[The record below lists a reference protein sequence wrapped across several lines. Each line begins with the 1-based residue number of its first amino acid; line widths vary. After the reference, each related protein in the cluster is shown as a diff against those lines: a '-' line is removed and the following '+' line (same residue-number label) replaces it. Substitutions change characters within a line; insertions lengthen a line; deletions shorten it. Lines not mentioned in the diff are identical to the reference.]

1 MSDNLFRFHDLFAQ
15 LGLPNTPEAIASFL
29 EKHRPLPNDIL
40 LADAPF
46 WNESQAEFIRE
57 KRLLDSP
64 EWIQIIDQLS
74 EALRQTT
81 GVLNLSGPCRVLA
94 LSGSLRQRSFNTALA
109 HAAQALAPQGM
120 SIDVVTL
127 HGIPLYDGDIESK
140 DGIPEAVLSL
150 KEKIL
155 SADALLLV
163 TPEYNNG
170 VPGVFK
176 NGIDWLSRTDMK
188 TIFSGRITGLI
199 GASMGGFGTIS
210 SQTAW
215 LPTLKMLGVS
225 LYSGSSLLVSRAQNS
240 FDAQGKLQDETI
252 QKMLS
257 SYLQGFQTF
266 VHASQ
271 MAKAQERK
279 N

>member
-15 LGLPNTPEAIASFL
+15 LGLPNSPEAIASFL

-46 WNESQAEFIRE
+46 WDESQAEFIRE
-57 KRLLDSP
+57 KRLQDSP
-64 EWIQIIDQLS
+64 EWIQLIDQLS
-74 EALRQTT
+74 EALREST
-81 GVLNLSGPCRVLA
+81 GVLNLSKPCRVLA
-94 LSGSLRQRSFNTALA
+94 LSGSLRQTSFNTALA
-109 HAAQALAPQGM
+109 HAAQALAPEGM
-120 SIDVVTL
+120 QIEVATL
-127 HGIPLYDGDIESK
+127 HGIPLYDGDLEANE
-140 DGIPEAVLSL
+140 GIPAAVLAL

-155 SADALLLV
+155 NADALLLV

-188 TIFSGRITGLI
+188 AIFSGRITGLI

-210 SQTAW
+210 SQAAW

-225 LYSGSSLLVSRAQNS
+225 LYSGGSLLVSRAQNS
-240 FDAQGKLQDETI
+240 FDAQGKLQDDNTL
-252 QKMLS
+252 KMLS
-257 SYLQGFQTF
+257 TYLQGFQTF
-266 VHASQ
+266 VHASHL
-271 MAKAQERK
+271 AKAQEK
-279 N
+279 VK